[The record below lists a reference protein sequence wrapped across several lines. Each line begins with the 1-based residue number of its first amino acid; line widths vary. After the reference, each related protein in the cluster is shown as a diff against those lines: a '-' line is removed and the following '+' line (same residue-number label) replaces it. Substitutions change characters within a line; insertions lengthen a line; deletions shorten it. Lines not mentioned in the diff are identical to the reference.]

1 MRRVREMLKLR
12 LDVGLS
18 LQEVAFRSGI
28 ARSTL
33 RDGQPLRELR
43 PAVAFAAGFE

>member
-12 LDVGLS
+12 LDVGLW

-28 ARSTL
+28 
-33 RDGQPLRELR
+33 RDTQCIDWMDWRL
-43 PAVAFAAGFE
+43 AA